1 MRIQYFNGGLANQ
14 VFQYIF
20 YRYGQLTT
28 GHPEEWFLDDS
39 FFFFMFENFG
49 YELEKVFGLKPN
61 LFLCAHRTVRY
72 FKHWESRSC

>member
-39 FFFFMFENFG
+39 FFFFKHQHNG
-49 YELEKVFGLKPN
+49 YELKR
-61 LFLCAHRTVRY
+61 FLV
-72 FKHWESRSC
+72 

>member
-39 FFFFMFENFG
+39 FFFFKHQHNG
-49 YELEKVFGLKPN
+49 YELEKVFGLK
-61 LFLCAHRTVRY
+61 TVKTELEWPIILPILV
-72 FKHWESRSC
+72 FMFP